1 MSCDSLS
8 RSTEG
13 HQLEVVPEPPSDGLW
28 VEAGGNWL
36 DAEDVWNLSRNM
48 GNDRQITTGMWREL
62 FTH

>member
-8 RSTEG
+8 RSNEG
-13 HQLEVVPEPPSDGLW
+13 LRSEVIPEPPIDGLW

-48 GNDRQITTGMWREL
+48 GNDRQITTGMWRDL
-62 FTH
+62 